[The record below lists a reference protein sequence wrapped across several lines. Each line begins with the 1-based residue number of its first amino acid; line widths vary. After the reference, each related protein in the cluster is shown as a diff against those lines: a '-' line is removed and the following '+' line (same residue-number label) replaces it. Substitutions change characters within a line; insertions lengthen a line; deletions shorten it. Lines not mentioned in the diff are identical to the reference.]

1 MMRLTILQRRKYSL
15 LYVTNHYHM
24 FIFLFWI
31 MNRLFSILILLIMF
45 LSSLKRIYWI
55 VFVVTFIP
63 FFLTQNMNSLYM
75 LSIVVT
81 ITFLLSIRILWWQKP
96 YEMIVNWNSKLLL
109 QSVVL
114 EWSRIWDVSQ
124 NVQWLLIINRDGRF
138 YIDFS

>member
-1 MMRLTILQRRKYSL
+1 MMRLTILQRRKCSL

-63 FFLTQNMNSLYM
+63 FFLTENMNSLYM